1 MAALSICIVGGSIVV
16 SYVNDVGFWLF
27 GKFIGAIEVET
38 LKIWIMMEI
47 IFGIVGVIVG
57 MIAF

>member
-1 MAALSICIVGGSIVV
+1 MVVLLICIVGGLIVV

-27 GKFIGAIEVET
+27 GKFIGVIEVEM

-57 MIAF
+57 MIVF